1 MSDVLD
7 LDMPEY
13 VIEED
18 KSKQT
23 HILISKKNVRAA
35 LVDEKQ
41 SAQQPEEVKNPY
53 DPYDDELEQQFYQN
67 LPDFKRFYEA
77 AQTALNGFSDA
88 ELLEASKKAET
99 QFEEMTK
106 KIMKSQSKY
115 QIDQRAEECMKRFS
129 GP

>member
-1 MSDVLD
+1 
-7 LDMPEY
+7 
-13 VIEED
+13 
-18 KSKQT
+18 
-23 HILISKKNVRAA
+23 
-35 LVDEKQ
+35 
-41 SAQQPEEVKNPY
+41 
-53 DPYDDELEQQFYQN
+53 

-106 KIMKSQSKY
+106 KIMKSQSKD

>member
-1 MSDVLD
+1 MAFQQSKTDFLRVVDLVHNMSDVLD

-35 LVDEKQ
+35 ALVDEKQ

-53 DPYDDELEQQFYQN
+53 DPYDDELEQ
-67 LPDFKRFYEA
+67 
-77 AQTALNGFSDA
+77 
-88 ELLEASKKAET
+88 
-99 QFEEMTK
+99 
-106 KIMKSQSKY
+106 
-115 QIDQRAEECMKRFS
+115 
-129 GP
+129 

>member
-1 MSDVLD
+1 VAFQQSKTDFLRVVDLVHNMSDVLD

-35 LVDEKQ
+35 ALVDEKQ

-53 DPYDDELEQQFYQN
+53 DPYDDELEQ
-67 LPDFKRFYEA
+67 
-77 AQTALNGFSDA
+77 
-88 ELLEASKKAET
+88 
-99 QFEEMTK
+99 
-106 KIMKSQSKY
+106 
-115 QIDQRAEECMKRFS
+115 
-129 GP
+129 

>member
-35 LVDEKQ
+35 ALVDEKQ

-53 DPYDDELEQQFYQN
+53 DPYDDELEQ
-67 LPDFKRFYEA
+67 
-77 AQTALNGFSDA
+77 
-88 ELLEASKKAET
+88 
-99 QFEEMTK
+99 
-106 KIMKSQSKY
+106 
-115 QIDQRAEECMKRFS
+115 
-129 GP
+129 